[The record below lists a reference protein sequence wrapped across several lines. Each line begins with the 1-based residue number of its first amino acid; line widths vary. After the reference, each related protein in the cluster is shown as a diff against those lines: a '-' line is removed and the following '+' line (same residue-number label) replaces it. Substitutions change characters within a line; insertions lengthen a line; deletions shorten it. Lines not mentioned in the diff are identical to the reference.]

1 MTRTG
6 WLGIVLLVLATAGAA
21 VRWSWPSPDA
31 SLQCPAGEEVRFLP
45 ARGGGE
51 LATCAAPEL
60 GRPPPAGAQLTLGRK
75 LELNTASAADLAL
88 LPGVGPSLARA
99 LVERREELG
108 GFVDWEQVDQVP
120 GVGAAKLET
129 LQGFAQLGSFDAGG
143 PAAGL

>member
-21 VRWSWPSPDA
+21 VRWSWPSPVA
-31 SLQCPAGEEVRFLP
+31 SLQCPEGEEVRYLP
-45 ARGGGE
+45 APGGGE
-51 LATCAAPEL
+51 LAACAAPEV

-75 LELNTASAADLAL
+75 LDLNTANEAELAL

-99 LVERREELG
+99 LVARRDELG
-108 GFVDWEQVDQVP
+108 GFADWDQVDEVP

-129 LQGFAQLGSFDAGG
+129 LQGFGQLGTFDAGG
-143 PAAGL
+143 APAGL